1 MTLEELLLTIVAII
15 LVTLVFYVSGA
26 VVSQDWSMT
35 APYLLRILVV
45 AVLVVFV
52 IPVFRDA
59 ASRFDLGELGV
70 LLAFVLLIIAVRFIV
85 IEELTVSDD
94 WLAAIIVSF
103 LAVVLF
109 YIVEAVAG
117 LFDVSLASLF

>member
-1 MTLEELLLTIVAII
+1 MTLEELLVIVIAII

-26 VVSQDWSMT
+26 IVSQDWSIT

-45 AVLVVFV
+45 AILVVFV
-52 IPVFRDA
+52 IPAFREA
-59 ASRFDLGELGV
+59 ASGFDLGELGV
-70 LLAFVLLIIAVRFIV
+70 LLAFVLLIIAVRFVV

-94 WLAAIIVSF
+94 WLAAIVVSF

-109 YIVEAVAG
+109 YLIEAIARTLDVA
-117 LFDVSLASLF
+117 FVPVF

>member
-1 MTLEELLLTIVAII
+1 MSIEELLLLIVAVV
-15 LVTLVFYVSGA
+15 LVTFIFYVSGA
-26 VVSQDWSMT
+26 IVSQDWTMT
-35 APYLLRILVV
+35 SPYLMRILVV

-59 ASRFDLGELGV
+59 ASELNLRELGV

-109 YIVEAVAG
+109 YVIEAVAK
-117 LFDVSLASLF
+117 LFDIALVALF

>member
-1 MTLEELLLTIVAII
+1 MLIVIVAIV

-26 VVSQDWSMT
+26 IVSQDWSMT

-45 AVLVVFV
+45 AILVVFV

-59 ASRFDLGELGV
+59 ASEFDLGELGV

-94 WLAAIIVSF
+94 WLAAIVVSF

-109 YIVEAVAG
+109 YIVEAVAKV
-117 LFDVSLASLF
+117 FDLALVPAF

>member
-1 MTLEELLLTIVAII
+1 MTLEELLLIIVAII
-15 LVTLVFYVSGA
+15 LVALVFYVSGA
-26 VVSQDWSMT
+26 VVSQDWTIT
-35 APYLLRILVV
+35 APYALRILVV
-45 AVLVVFV
+45 AILAVLV

-59 ASRFDLGELGV
+59 AAQFDLGDLGV

-94 WLAAIIVSF
+94 WLAAMIVSL

-109 YIVEAVAG
+109 YIVEAVARVFG
-117 LFDVSLASLF
+117 VALVSVF